1 MSYSTPLRRCL
12 VWHKT
17 LAVQEVLLAHARK
30 AKEPS
35 AVAQLVRL
43 APHVALREL
52 AKQPEAQVPYT
63 VGDTHAAMIARRI
76 GLESDGEEGVG

>member
-1 MSYSTPLRRCL
+1 M
-12 VWHKT
+12 
-17 LAVQEVLLAHARK
+17 

-76 GLESDGEEGVG
+76 GLESDGEEGERRQGRDRRTGRALLWNERQRG